1 MTPVC
6 SFSCFNLYFC
16 GVGLIHNNSKSGH
29 FEMMCIDWTLHML
42 SFDSPLMTVFHTEF
56 LLGELYISDNGKNE
70 VSTTTLKIIA
80 DFYQQPFTHI
90 RIFNSN
96 F

>member
-1 MTPVC
+1 
-6 SFSCFNLYFC
+6 
-16 GVGLIHNNSKSGH
+16 
-29 FEMMCIDWTLHML
+29 ML

-70 VSTTTLKIIA
+70 VGTTTLKIIA

-90 RIFNSN
+90 HIFNSN